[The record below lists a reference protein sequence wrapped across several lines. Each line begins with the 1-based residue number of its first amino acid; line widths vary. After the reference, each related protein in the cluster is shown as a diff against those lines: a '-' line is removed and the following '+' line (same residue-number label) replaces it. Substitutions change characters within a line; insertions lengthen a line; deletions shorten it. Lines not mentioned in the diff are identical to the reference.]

1 MRTLVMGGT
10 GTVGSHIVK
19 LLLEKKIQ
27 VRVLT
32 TSLEKA
38 TALPDGAEAFIGNLE
53 DPASLEGLFAGVSA
67 AFMLNGTSLTEV
79 AQGLN
84 AVEGA
89 RKAGIQKFVYQSIHN
104 VRKSPEIP
112 HFRAKVLIEEAI
124 INSGVPYT
132 FICPNNFYQNDF
144 WFAEAISNYRVYPQ
158 PIGDV
163 GLSRVDVRDVA
174 EAAVN
179 AIITDTFNGLS
190 LPVVGPQVLTGN
202 ETASI
207 YTQQL
212 GIDVQY
218 AGNDL
223 EVWSEAARET
233 LPGWVVEDWKQMYSF
248 FQKNGLAASVEDLEA
263 TEYILGR
270 KPRSFEEF
278 VREQRTHF
286 VQAPVPA

>member
-19 LLLEKKIQ
+19 LLLKKQIQ

-38 TALPDGAEAFIGNLE
+38 TELPDGAEAFVGNLE
-53 DPASLEGLFAGVSA
+53 DPASLDGLFTGVNA

-84 AVEGA
+84 AVEAA
-89 RKAGIQKFVYQSIHN
+89 RQAGIQKFVYQSIHN

-112 HFRAKVLIEEAI
+112 HFKAKILIEEAVI
-124 INSGVPYT
+124 HSGIPYT

-179 AIITDTFNGLS
+179 ALTTDAFNGLS
-190 LPVVGPQVLTGN
+190 IPVVGPQALTGN

-212 GIDVQY
+212 GIEVHY

-223 EVWSEAARET
+223 EAWSEAARKT
-233 LPGWVVEDWKQMYSF
+233 LPGWIVEDWKQMYSF
-248 FQKNGLAASVEDLEA
+248 FQQNGLAASAEDLKA
-263 TEYILGR
+263 TEGILGR

-278 VREQRTHF
+278 VREHR
-286 VQAPVPA
+286 A